1 MNCTERGRSIDTER
15 SRSMGRIMQGLW
27 KPILEQI
34 EQLERKLMAS
44 IEQPETQLDDAKSAI
59 ADLEEAVAEEKQEIV
74 GKLTLLDNK
83 ITEQTGLIEQL
94 KEQIA
99 GTVPDSALTELANA
113 TASIRETT
121 SEIRNIVQA
130 PVTIG

>member
-1 MNCTERGRSIDTER
+1 
-15 SRSMGRIMQGLW
+15 MGRIMQGFW

-44 IEQPETQLDDAKSAI
+44 IEQLETQLDDAKSAI

-94 KEQIA
+94 KEQIT
-99 GTVPDSALTELANA
+99 GTVPDSALTELVNA